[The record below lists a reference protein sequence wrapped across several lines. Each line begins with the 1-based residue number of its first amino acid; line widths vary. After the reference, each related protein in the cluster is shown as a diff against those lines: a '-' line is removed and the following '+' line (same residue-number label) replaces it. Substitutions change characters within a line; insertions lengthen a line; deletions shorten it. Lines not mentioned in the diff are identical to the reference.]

1 MLLHA
6 AFLVVL
12 NLFSHN
18 FFVIASH
25 IVSLH
30 SGPIIQSVLTMLSNV
45 AIYAGVFH
53 LMSVIDKEMM
63 NIADFSMLAILLLTS
78 MALLPVFYY
87 PLHYSISGSWNN
99 FNFFLEFWPYQL
111 IVNGLCLVMNFFL
124 LNRKLN

>member
-12 NLFSHN
+12 NLFSQN
-18 FFVIASH
+18 FYVIASH
-25 IVSLH
+25 IVSIH
-30 SGPIIQSVLTMLSNV
+30 SGPIIQSVLTMLINV

-53 LMSVIDKEMM
+53 LMSVIDKEIMT
-63 NIADFSMLAILLLTS
+63 IADFSMLAIIWLSS

-99 FNFFLEFWPYQL
+99 FDFFLEFWPYQL
-111 IVNGLCLVMNFFL
+111 IVNGLCLVMNFFIIK
-124 LNRKLN
+124 RIS